1 MAATSVKKAQ
11 ELMAKGEKALT
22 KFSFFGGGTAK
33 FEDAAECF
41 NDAGKQ
47 FVMGKAYGEGAS
59 AYRRAADCHL
69 KAKSEFDAASSYGK
83 AGEAFQKLED
93 VSGCSACFREAAAI
107 YGGMGKCSMAAN
119 MSKKLAEVLE
129 NGGDPAELPNAIEAY
144 GAAIDYYDGEN
155 QPMRANGCREKVAF
169 LSATL
174 GAYDDA
180 LAAFDSL
187 GRSCLGSNLGKFN
200 AKKWFTNAILCALA
214 REDVV
219 KAKNALAEYANLDYS
234 FVGTLEHMLCEQLT
248 AACEASSEE
257 GVATAAAEYDKIK
270 RLDPWMTKLL
280 LAIKGT
286 CEGMD
291 APPMPSVADEDV
303 PDAPDEDDAEDLPD
317 LT

>member
-1 MAATSVKKAQ
+1 
-11 ELMAKGEKALT
+11 MAKGEKALT

-69 KAKSEFDAASSYGK
+69 KAKSEFDAASSHGK
-83 AGEAFQKLED
+83 AGEAFQKLRGRLGLQRLLPRGRGDLRGHGQVLHGGEH
-93 VSGCSACFREAAAI
+93 VEEARGGARERRRPGGAAERHR
-107 YGGMGKCSMAAN
+107 G
-119 MSKKLAEVLE
+119 L
-129 NGGDPAELPNAIEAY
+129 

-234 FVGTLEHMLCEQLT
+234 FVGTREHMLCEQLT
-248 AACEASSEE
+248 ARVGRRARRASRRRRRSTTRSSASTP
-257 GVATAAAEYDKIK
+257 G
-270 RLDPWMTKLL
+270 
-280 LAIKGT
+280 
-286 CEGMD
+286 
-291 APPMPSVADEDV
+291 
-303 PDAPDEDDAEDLPD
+303 
-317 LT
+317 

>member
-69 KAKSEFDAASSYGK
+69 KAKSEFDAASSHGK
-83 AGEAFQKLED
+83 AGEAFQKLEA
-93 VSGCSACFREAAAI
+93 SRAAAPASARPRRSTGHGQVLH
-107 YGGMGKCSMAAN
+107 GGEHVEEAR
-119 MSKKLAEVLE
+119 
-129 NGGDPAELPNAIEAY
+129 GGARERRRPAELPNAIEASRR
-144 GAAIDYYDGEN
+144 AIDYYDGEN

-180 LAAFDSL
+180 RGFDSSAVVP
-187 GRSCLGSNLGKFN
+187 R
-200 AKKWFTNAILCALA
+200 
-214 REDVV
+214 DVV

-234 FVGTLEHMLCEQLT
+234 FVGTREHMLCEQLT
-248 AACEASSEE
+248 AAREASSEE

-270 RLDPWMTKLL
+270 RLDP
-280 LAIKGT
+280 G
-286 CEGMD
+286 
-291 APPMPSVADEDV
+291 
-303 PDAPDEDDAEDLPD
+303 
-317 LT
+317 